1 VWDPGCMNEWMG
13 GWMDRHRHASLVGGR
28 TDPKRASNSSPAM
41 RIRVREAEALAAV
54 CRRDA
59 WDACGYLEA
68 SGKARGN
75 GSINGLCRQRS
86 RLAAAAARHTDLL
99 TFA

>member
-1 VWDPGCMNEWMG
+1 MN
-13 GWMDRHRHASLVGGR
+13 GWVDGWIGTGTRAWWADGR

-86 RLAAAAARHTDLL
+86 RLAAAAACHTDLL